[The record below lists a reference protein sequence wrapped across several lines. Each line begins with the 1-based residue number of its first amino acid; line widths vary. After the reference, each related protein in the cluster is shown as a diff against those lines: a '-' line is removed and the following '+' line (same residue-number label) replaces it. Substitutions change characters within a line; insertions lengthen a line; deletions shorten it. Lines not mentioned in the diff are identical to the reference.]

1 MSVVFIVLPLA
12 LIVVLGAVLAFVWA
26 ARRGQFDDLTT
37 PAIRML
43 HDEDGTRA
51 RSPAEPGAASPPE
64 AGEEP
69 RSAPREAPPGP
80 AKRG

>member
-12 LIVVLGAVLAFVWA
+12 LIVVLAAVVAFLWA

-43 HDEDGTRA
+43 HDED
-51 RSPAEPGAASPPE
+51 
-64 AGEEP
+64 
-69 RSAPREAPPGP
+69 EAPPPRDADDRAGAP
-80 AKRG
+80 EDTARR